1 MRLIVQKYGGTSVG
15 TPERI
20 RNVARRL
27 VETQRE
33 GCSVVAVIS
42 AMAGV
47 TDDLIKLAHEMSPDP
62 TNRELDILLATGE
75 HAASA
80 LTAMA
85 VNALGAKAISL
96 TGAEAGVLTD
106 PIHTKARIANIS
118 PKQIQ
123 ELLAEDYIVIVA
135 GFQGQSAEG
144 ETTTLGRGGSD
155 LTAVALAGALN
166 ADACQIFTDVEGV
179 FTCDPRVVTDAKKL
193 DEVAYDELLEMAS
206 AGSKVMQS
214 RAVEFAKKFGVEFE
228 VRSSLSP
235 ESIRGTITKEAT
247 PSMEDVVIRGVSLD
261 RHQAK
266 LTIAGVRDEPGVA
279 GRIFSNIA
287 AAHIIVDMIVQN
299 ASIGGTTDIS
309 FTIHEDELEDA
320 RKILMPVVSEVGAK
334 RLNTASGVAKLSVV
348 GIGMRSHSGVAA
360 RLFECLGRHGINIQL
375 VSTSEIKIAVV
386 INEDDV
392 ERAAQLTHEEFGL
405 ATLKTA
411 PGPMQPPG

>member
-15 TPERI
+15 SPERI

-33 GCSVVAVIS
+33 GCGIVAVIS

-47 TDDLIKLAHEMSPDP
+47 TDDLIKLANEMSPDP
-62 TNRELDILLATGE
+62 TKRELDILLATGE

-96 TGAEAGVLTD
+96 TGADAGILTD
-106 PIHTKARIANIS
+106 GFHTKARIANIS

-123 ELLAEDYIVIVA
+123 ELLAENYIVIVA

-155 LTAVALAGALN
+155 LTAIALAGALN
-166 ADACQIFTDVEGV
+166 ADVCQIFTDVDGV
-179 FTCDPRVVTDAKKL
+179 FTCDPRSVLAAKKL

-206 AGSKVMQS
+206 AGSKVVQS

-228 VRSSLSP
+228 VRSSFKTTT
-235 ESIRGTITKEAT
+235 GTIAREAS
-247 PSMEDVVIRGVSLD
+247 PSMEDVVIRGISLD

-266 LTIAGVRDEPGVA
+266 LTIA
-279 GRIFSNIA
+279 
-287 AAHIIVDMIVQN
+287 
-299 ASIGGTTDIS
+299 
-309 FTIHEDELEDA
+309 
-320 RKILMPVVSEVGAK
+320 
-334 RLNTASGVAKLSVV
+334 
-348 GIGMRSHSGVAA
+348 
-360 RLFECLGRHGINIQL
+360 
-375 VSTSEIKIAVV
+375 
-386 INEDDV
+386 
-392 ERAAQLTHEEFGL
+392 
-405 ATLKTA
+405 
-411 PGPMQPPG
+411 